1 MDVKAKVDYFTT
13 MLLNEKEK
21 SVITRWSR
29 DLFWVNGHFECY
41 LSRGFWLISHLT
53 GQLNPA
59 QHVFPDM
66 HASDGGWSELSLRRG
81 LLSLWIRRVQ
91 GIGIVSGSFS

>member
-13 MLLNEKEK
+13 MLLNEKGK

-29 DLFWVNGHFECY
+29 DLFWVNGHFERY

-66 HASDGGWSELSLRRG
+66 HASDGVD
-81 LLSLWIRRVQ
+81 LWIL
-91 GIGIVSGSFS
+91 SNS

>member
-1 MDVKAKVDYFTT
+1 MGVKAKVDYFTT
-13 MLLNEKEK
+13 MLLNEKGK
-21 SVITRWSR
+21 SVITHWSR
-29 DLFWVNGHFECY
+29 DLFWVNNHSERY

-66 HASDGGWSELSLRRG
+66 HASDAVLSAG
-81 LLSLWIRRVQ
+81 ETKYI
-91 GIGIVSGSFS
+91 